1 MQSVA
6 HKTRDPKNIF
16 LSRGPRFRLPAELI
30 RDNGLAIS
38 DLLAQKMGGPPTYP
52 PQPPRI
58 WRQTGRGE
66 PIYRVNDGSDR
77 YRRGVYVVWRRVAPY
92 PSFVNFDAP
101 DRTRCVVQRPTTNT
115 PLQALTL
122 LNDEAFLEMARGLA
136 NRILE
141 ADLADDRERLR
152 QAFRLCVA
160 RSPSE
165 EDLSIL
171 QRLLNDQRKSLQAVP
186 SDAVKLADAGRE
198 ASSNQSAE
206 NIRERAAWVCV
217 ANTLLNLDET
227 ITKE

>member
-1 MQSVA
+1 M
-6 HKTRDPKNIF
+6 
-16 LSRGPRFRLPAELI
+16 
-30 RDNGLAIS
+30 
-38 DLLAQKMGGPPTYP
+38 
-52 PQPPRI
+52 
-58 WRQTGRGE
+58 
-66 PIYRVNDGSDR
+66 NDGSDR

-141 ADLADDRERLR
+141 ADLADDRERLQ